1 MNLPVL
7 GVILYHMEKIK
18 IYYADNDIAVCEKPR
33 GVISQE
39 SPKPNMPRLLKEQLG
54 VETIYTVHRLDEN
67 TTGVM
72 VYALNQKAAAVLSA
86 QIQTGGFKKQ
96 YRAVLQGRLPEKA
109 GRLQDLLFYDRQKSK
124 SYIVKRQRKGVK
136 NASLNYEVTAVS
148 NGLTYVNIDLETGRT
163 HQIRAQFANLKAPVL
178 GDGRY
183 GSSEK
188 TYIHLHCRKIEFTK
202 PGGEKAVFES
212 PVPWEKEF

>member
-1 MNLPVL
+1 M
-7 GVILYHMEKIK
+7 
-18 IYYADNDIAVCEKPR
+18 
-33 GVISQE
+33 
-39 SPKPNMPRLLKEQLG
+39 
-54 VETIYTVHRLDEN
+54 
-67 TTGVM
+67 
-72 VYALNQKAAAVLSA
+72 
-86 QIQTGGFKKQ
+86 
-96 YRAVLQGRLPEKA
+96 PEKA

-124 SYIVKRQRKGVK
+124 SYIVKRERKGVK
-136 NASLNYEVTAVS
+136 NASLNYEVTAVKG
-148 NGLTYVNIDLETGRT
+148 GLTAVNIDLETGRT

-202 PGGEKAVFES
+202 PDGEKAVFES